1 MFFITYITYEP
12 NANFIRN
19 IYKGTHCDAL
29 LEKKTGMNHHGATES
44 ILCNS
49 EATHTDLKPQFC
61 FEYSTQDGYDMYI
74 YIYIC
79 TTYCNSQHEHNLD
92 SSVAT
97 LVYHLVWNSQK
108 DISSFLF
115 PIF

>member
-74 YIYIC
+74 YIYVQPIV
-79 TTYCNSQHEHNLD
+79 THN
-92 SSVAT
+92 T
-97 LVYHLVWNSQK
+97 NT
-108 DISSFLF
+108 I
-115 PIF
+115 